1 MPDLGNDV
9 LIAIGS
15 VSAEWAT
22 LEYYMSRVTL
32 SAYDKY
38 GKAPSR
44 SLASISFYERQ
55 KAFRH
60 AFEGENVAEDERK
73 FAQEI
78 ADKIGLAENKRHKII
93 HGMANAVS
101 RNDVE
106 DFTSPDKVFTFLRD
120 HPKHFFAERFTVDEI
135 AAIASEIASINA
147 DMVKLYFSLWLS
159 SHDGV

>member
-1 MPDLGNDV
+1 MEDYSMPDLGNDV

-38 GKAPSR
+38 GKAPSK

-60 AFEGENVAEDERK
+60 AFEGENVAEDKRK

-78 ADKIGLAENKRHKII
+78 ADKIGPAEFTAWQMQFLATMLKI
-93 HGMANAVS
+93 S
-101 RNDVE
+101 
-106 DFTSPDKVFTFLRD
+106 
-120 HPKHFFAERFTVDEI
+120 HPPT
-135 AAIASEIASINA
+135 N
-147 DMVKLYFSLWLS
+147 S
-159 SHDGV
+159 SHFCEIIPSTSSPSGSLLTRSRP

>member
-73 FAQEI
+73 SAQEI

-93 HGMANAVS
+93 HGMANEFAD
-101 RNDVE
+101 NGE
-106 DFTSPDKVFTFLRD
+106 DLATSDKVVTIMRD
-120 HPKHFFAERFTVDEI
+120 HPKHWFAEQFTVEQI
-135 AAIASEIASINA
+135 AAIANEIASINA
-147 DMVKLYFSLWLS
+147 DMVKLYISLFM
-159 SHDGV
+159 